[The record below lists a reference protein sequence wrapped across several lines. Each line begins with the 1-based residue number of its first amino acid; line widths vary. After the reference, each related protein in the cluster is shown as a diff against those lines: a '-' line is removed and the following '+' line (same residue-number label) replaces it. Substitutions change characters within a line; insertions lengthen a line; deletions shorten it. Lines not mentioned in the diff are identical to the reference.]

1 MKKLMATALIAVFGL
16 GLAGCDPTTGRMNKQ
31 TGGAILGGIAG
42 GLLGSR
48 VGKGRG
54 RQVATIAGAVLG
66 SLVGSSIGRQLDE
79 RDRLLMSRST
89 QTTLARGKSD
99 VTSKWVN
106 PDTGNRGTVTP
117 KPAYQVRRGATTS
130 YCREFQ
136 QTITVGGKTERAY
149 GRACRQPDGSWKIVN

>member
-1 MKKLMATALIAVFGL
+1 MKKLTATVLIAVFSL
-16 GLAGCDPTTGRMNKQ
+16 GLAGCRTDGTMDKQ

-54 RQVATIAGAVLG
+54 RHIATFTGAVLG
-66 SLVGSSIGRQLDE
+66 TLVGSSIGRQLDE
-79 RDRLLMSRST
+79 RDRLLMGRRT
-89 QTTLARGKSD
+89 QTTLARGKTG
-99 VTSKWVN
+99 VAGTWVN

-117 KPAYQVRRGATTS
+117 RRTYRVQRGATTR

>member
-1 MKKLMATALIAVFGL
+1 MKKLTAAALIAVFSL
-16 GLAGCDPTTGRMNKQ
+16 GLAGCRTDGSMDKQ

-42 GLLGSR
+42 GLIGSR

-66 SLVGSSIGRQLDE
+66 SLAGSSIGRQLDE
-79 RDRLLMSRST
+79 RDRLLMGRST
-89 QTTLARGKSD
+89 QKTLERGKTN
-99 VTSKWVN
+99 VASKWVN
-106 PDTGNRGTVTP
+106 PDTGNRGTITP
-117 KPAYQVRRGATTS
+117 RRTYRVRRGATTS

>member
-1 MKKLMATALIAVFGL
+1 MKKLTATLLIAIFSL
-16 GLAGCDPTTGRMNKQ
+16 GLAGCRTDGSMDKQ
-31 TGGAILGGIAG
+31 TAGAILGGIAG

-54 RQVATIAGAVLG
+54 RHVATIAGAVLG
-66 SLVGSSIGRQLDE
+66 SLAGSSIGRQLDV
-79 RDRLLMSRST
+79 RDRLLMLQST
-89 QTTLARGKSD
+89 QTTLAGGMTG
-99 VTSKWVN
+99 VAGAWVN
-106 PDTGNRGTVTP
+106 PDSGNRGTITP
-117 KPAYQVRRGATTS
+117 RRAYRVQRGSTTR

>member
-1 MKKLMATALIAVFGL
+1 MKKLIALGLIAVFSL
-16 GLAGCDPTTGRMNKQ
+16 GLAGCRADGSMDKQ

-42 GLLGSR
+42 GLIGSK

-54 RQVATIAGAVLG
+54 RKAATFAGAVLG
-66 SLVGSSIGRQLDE
+66 ALVGSSIGAQLDE
-79 RDRLLMSRST
+79 RDRLLMGRNT
-89 QTTLARGKSD
+89 QKTLDRGKTN
-99 VTSKWVN
+99 VAGAWVN
-106 PDTGNRGTVTP
+106 PDTGNRGTITP
-117 KPAYQVRRGATTS
+117 KRTYRVQRGSTTR

>member
-1 MKKLMATALIAVFGL
+1 MKRVMATALIAAFSL
-16 GLAGCDPTTGRMNKQ
+16 GLAGCDPSQGRMKQ

-42 GLLGSR
+42 GMLGSR

-54 RQVATIAGAVLG
+54 RQVATIAGVVLG

-89 QTTLARGKSD
+89 QKSLERGKTNVAS
-99 VTSKWVN
+99 TWVN
-106 PDTGNRGTVTP
+106 PDSGNRGTITP
-117 KPAYQVRRGATTS
+117 RRTYRVQRGSTTR
-130 YCREFQ
+130 YCREFRQ
-136 QTITVGGKTERAY
+136 SITVGGKTERAY

>member
-1 MKKLMATALIAVFGL
+1 MKKLTAIALVAVFGL
-16 GLAGCDPTTGRMNKQ
+16 GLAGCRADGTMDKQ

-42 GLLGSR
+42 GLIGSKF
-48 VGKGRG
+48 GKGRG
-54 RQVATIAGAVLG
+54 RKAATFAGAVLG
-66 SLVGSSIGRQLDE
+66 VLAGSSIGRQLDE

-89 QTTLARGKSD
+89 QKTLERGKTNVASR
-99 VTSKWVN
+99 WVN
-106 PDTGNRGTVTP
+106 PDTGNRGTITP
-117 KPAYQVRRGATTS
+117 RRTYRVKRGSASS

>member
-1 MKKLMATALIAVFGL
+1 MKKLIALVAVFGL
-16 GLAGCDPTTGRMNKQ
+16 GLAGCRADGTMDKQ

-42 GLLGSR
+42 GLIGSKF
-48 VGKGRG
+48 GKGRG
-54 RQVATIAGAVLG
+54 RKAATFAGAVLG
-66 SLVGSSIGRQLDE
+66 VLAGSSIGRQLDE

-89 QTTLARGKSD
+89 QKTLERGKTNVASR
-99 VTSKWVN
+99 WVN
-106 PDTGNRGTVTP
+106 PDTGNRGTITP
-117 KPAYQVRRGATTS
+117 RRTYRVKRGSASS

>member
-79 RDRLLMSRST
+79 RDRLLMGRST

>member
-1 MKKLMATALIAVFGL
+1 MNKLTATVLVAVFSL
-16 GLAGCDPTTGRMNKQ
+16 GLAGCRADGTMDKQ

-42 GLLGSR
+42 GLIGSK

-54 RQVATIAGAVLG
+54 RHVATIAGAVLG
-66 SLVGSSIGRQLDE
+66 SLAGSSIGAQLDE
-79 RDRLLMSRST
+79 RDRLLMGRST
-89 QTTLARGKSD
+89 QKTLERGKTN
-99 VTSKWVN
+99 VATRWVN
-106 PDTGNRGTVTP
+106 PDTGNRGTITP
-117 KPAYQVRRGATTS
+117 RRTYRVQRGSTTR

>member
-1 MKKLMATALIAVFGL
+1 MKKLTATLLIAVFSL
-16 GLAGCDPTTGRMNKQ
+16 GLAGCRTDGSMDKQ
-31 TGGAILGGIAG
+31 AGGGILGGSAG

-66 SLVGSSIGRQLDE
+66 SLVGSSIGKQLDE
-79 RDRLLMSRST
+79 RDRLLMGRRT
-89 QTTLARGKSD
+89 QTTLARGKSG
-99 VTSKWVN
+99 VAGTWVN
-106 PDTGNRGTVTP
+106 PDSGNRGTITP
-117 KPAYQVRRGATTS
+117 KRTYQVRRGTTTS

>member
-1 MKKLMATALIAVFGL
+1 MKKLTATLLIAVFSL
-16 GLAGCDPTTGRMNKQ
+16 GLAGCRTDGSMDKQ

-66 SLVGSSIGRQLDE
+66 SLVGSSIGKQLDE
-79 RDRLLMSRST
+79 RDRLLMGRRT
-89 QTTLARGKSD
+89 QTTLARGKSG
-99 VTSKWVN
+99 VTSEWVN
-106 PDTGNRGTVTP
+106 PDSGNRGTITP
-117 KPAYQVRRGATTS
+117 KPAYKARRGATTS

-149 GRACRQPDGSWKIVN
+149 GRACRQPDSSWKIVN

>member
-1 MKKLMATALIAVFGL
+1 MKKLTATLLIAVFSL
-16 GLAGCDPTTGRMNKQ
+16 GLAGCRTDGSMGKQ

-79 RDRLLMSRST
+79 RDRLLMGRRT
-89 QTTLARGKSD
+89 QTTLARGKTN
-99 VTSKWVN
+99 VAGKWVN
-106 PDTGNRGTVTP
+106 PDTGNRGTITP
-117 KPAYQVRRGATTS
+117 KRTYQVRRGATTS

>member
-1 MKKLMATALIAVFGL
+1 MKKLTATLLIAVFSL
-16 GLAGCDPTTGRMNKQ
+16 GLAGCRTDGSMGKQ

-79 RDRLLMSRST
+79 RDRLLMGRRT
-89 QTTLARGKSD
+89 QTTLARGKTN
-99 VTSKWVN
+99 VAGTWVN
-106 PDTGNRGTVTP
+106 PDSGNRGTITP
-117 KPAYQVRRGATTS
+117 RRTYRVQRGSTTR

-149 GRACRQPDGSWKIVN
+149 GRACRQPDGSWRIVN